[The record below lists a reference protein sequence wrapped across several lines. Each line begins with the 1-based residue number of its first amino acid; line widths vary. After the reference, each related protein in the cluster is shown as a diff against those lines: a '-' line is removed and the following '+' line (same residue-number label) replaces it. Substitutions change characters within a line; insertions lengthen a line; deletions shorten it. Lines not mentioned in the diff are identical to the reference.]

1 MTQTIILGIETSCD
15 ETAAALVA
23 DGRSVLS
30 GVVASQIPLHQKYGG
45 VVPELA
51 ARAHIENILPVL
63 RQALE
68 QAGVTREQISA
79 IAVASSPGLA
89 PALLIGVTAAKTL
102 AWSWQKPL
110 IAVNHLH
117 SHLQSVMLEQD
128 EDCFPAVALVVSGG
142 HTSLYKCVSPVD
154 LQLLGCTI
162 DDAAGEAFDKVAAI
176 LNLPYPGGPS
186 IEKLAKSGNPKEIRF
201 PRTWLKKGSLDFSF
215 SGLKTAVLY
224 YCHGQDMR
232 GDDRVPDMSQKEKA
246 DVAAGFQA
254 ALTEVLITKTIWAA
268 DKINAHTV
276 LLGGG
281 VAANTNLRNELR
293 QKCLETSRKLIVAEK
308 KYCTDNA
315 AMVAGLGYH
324 LFNNGQTADLSL
336 EPSAADPQTKAF
348 ATEKRRQ
355 RAVLRPERA
364 K

>member
-15 ETAAALVA
+15 ETAVALVA

-68 QAGVTREQISA
+68 QAGVTREQITA
-79 IAVASSPGLA
+79 IAVASSPGLT

-102 AWSWQKPL
+102 AWSWGKPL

-142 HTSLYKCVSPVD
+142 HTSLYRCVSPVD

-176 LNLPYPGGPS
+176 LNLSYPGGPS
-186 IEKLAKSGNPKEIRF
+186 IEKIAKLGNPKAIRF
-201 PRTWLKKGSLDFSF
+201 PRTSLKKGSLDFSF

-224 YCHGQDMR
+224 YCRGQDML
-232 GDDRVPDMSQKEKA
+232 GVDRVPEMSQKEKA
-246 DVAAGFQA
+246 DIAASFQA
-254 ALTEVLITKTIWAA
+254 ALTEVLITKTMWAA
-268 DKINAHTV
+268 DQIDAHTV

-293 QKCLETSRKLIVAEK
+293 QKCLETGRKLIVAEK

-324 LFNNGQTADLSL
+324 LFNAGRMADLSL

-348 ATEKRRQ
+348 VQEKRRLKKQ
-355 RAVLRPERA
+355 I